1 MEALEP
7 SYFERN
13 NKMKKAKISTIAKS
27 EGDPVQQ
34 AQLIE
39 AAGSVLLK
47 NYLQQPTVMARGQGV
62 ELFDV
67 SGRRF
72 LDMTAGISVCALG
85 HAHPELSAHL
95 AEQAG
100 KLLHTS
106 NLYFIEEQI
115 LAAEAITQR
124 SFGDRVFFCNS
135 GAEANEAAIKLA
147 RRYQHVVQ
155 NAPHRNLIVS
165 TEGSFHGRSMATV
178 AITGQAKYREGFGP
192 LIADVATVPFG
203 DLAATTAL
211 LEQRDACCFIVEP
224 IQAEGGIV
232 VPPEGY
238 LQGLRDLCD
247 ATDTI
252 LIFDEVQTG
261 VGRTGKLWG
270 HEWDGVVPDVMS
282 MAKALGGGV
291 PIGAIAAS
299 ERAAQG
305 LTFREG
311 GAVPH
316 ASTFGGNPLACCA
329 ARSVLRIIEEQ
340 NLLANAIHVGH
351 HIGVRFDE
359 LVQKYPETLIEG
371 RGRGLLRGLA
381 MKEPA
386 GPLYRRCREEGLLVS
401 IAGGTVLRFA
411 PALIATTDNVD
422 EAIGILDSVLANG

>member
-1 MEALEP
+1 MATNDE
-7 SYFERN
+7 N
-13 NKMKKAKISTIAKS
+13 
-27 EGDPVQQ
+27 QQ
-34 AQLIE
+34 RQDELIE
-39 AAGSVLLK
+39 TAGAVLLK

-67 SGRRF
+67 SGKRF

-85 HAHPELSAHL
+85 HAHPELSARI

-115 LAAEAITQR
+115 LAAKAITDR
-124 SFGDRVFFCNS
+124 SFADRVYFCNS
-135 GAEANEAAIKLA
+135 GAEANEAALKLA
-147 RRYQHVVQ
+147 RRYQHVVKG
-155 NAPHRNLIVS
+155 APNRNLIVS
-165 TEGSFHGRSMATV
+165 TEGSFHGRSIATV
-178 AITGQAKYREGFGP
+178 AITGQEKYRKGFGP
-192 LIADVATVPFG
+192 LLEDVAMVPYG
-203 DLAATTAL
+203 DLGAARTV
-211 LEQRDACCFIVEP
+211 LEKREACCFILEP
-224 IQAEGGIV
+224 IQAEGGII
-232 VPPEGY
+232 VPPAGY

-291 PIGAIAAS
+291 PIGAIGAS
-299 ERAAQG
+299 EKAAEG

-316 ASTFGGNPLACCA
+316 ASTFGGNPLACSA
-329 ARSVLRIIEEQ
+329 ASTVLRVIEEQ
-340 NLLANAIHVGH
+340 GLLANALHVGE
-351 HIGVRFDE
+351 HIEKRFNE
-359 LVQKYPETLIEG
+359 LVQKYPETLLES

-381 MKEPA
+381 MKTLA
-386 GPLYRRCREEGLLVS
+386 GPTYRRCREEGLLVS
-401 IAGGTVLRFA
+401 VAGGTVLRFA

-422 EAIGILDSVLANG
+422 EAITILETVLAND